1 MPEPVANINRLLPG
15 QRPDERAIGYQ
26 RWRSLLFLHW
36 QVPEEDLL
44 PLIPESLS
52 LDLHDKAAYV
62 SIVLFAMEG
71 VRARWWPEW
80 MSFRFLEA
88 NVRTYVHHQGQ
99 PGIYFMSMDANH
111 RSAVWAARRGWSLPY
126 HYATMK
132 METRD
137 ELTNYELD
145 RSHSKAQ
152 HRCQYQVGQALGPSA
167 PDTLEHFLLERYFL
181 FVEHRNRLCSAQ
193 VHHQPY
199 PAHAVKLLHL
209 EDSLVTASGL
219 NGMLEN
225 PPLAHY
231 APGVDVEIFSLQ
243 PVS

>member
-1 MPEPVANINRLLPG
+1 MPEPVAKINRLLPG

-111 RSAVWAARRGWSLPY
+111 RSAVWAAHRGWSLPY
-126 HYATMK
+126 HHAK
-132 METRD
+132 MEMNKDDQRIDYQLIRSGAGTSHQTR
-137 ELTNYELD
+137 
-145 RSHSKAQ
+145 
-152 HRCQYQVGQALGPSA
+152 YQVGPALGPSE
-167 PDTLEHFLLERYFL
+167 PNTLEHFLLERYFL
-181 FVEHRNRLCSAQ
+181 FVEHRNRLCSRSSHCGRNQ
-193 VHHQPY
+193 N
-199 PAHAVKLLHL
+199 
-209 EDSLVTASGL
+209 S
-219 NGMLEN
+219 
-225 PPLAHY
+225 
-231 APGVDVEIFSLQ
+231 
-243 PVS
+243 

>member
-1 MPEPVANINRLLPG
+1 
-15 QRPDERAIGYQ
+15 
-26 RWRSLLFLHW
+26 
-36 QVPEEDLL
+36 PEEDLL
-44 PLIPESLS
+44 PLVPESLS
-52 LDLHDKAAYV
+52 LDLHDNAAYV

-71 VRARWWPEW
+71 VRASWWPEL

-126 HYATMK
+126 HYSAIQMSQQDSQTDYRVDRRRSAAK
-132 METRD
+132 NHTRD
-137 ELTNYELD
+137 QIG
-145 RSHSKAQ
+145 SP
-152 HRCQYQVGQALGPSA
+152 LGPSGLG
-167 PDTLEHFLLERYFL
+167 TLEHFLLERYFL
-181 FVEHRNRLCSAQ
+181 FVEHRDRLCSAQ
-193 VHHQPY
+193 VHHSPY
-199 PAHAVKLLHL
+199 PAHAVELLDL
-209 EDSLVTASGL
+209 QDSLVAATGL
-219 NGMLEN
+219 NDIPET